1 MKLGTNL
8 LSLCKKRDLS
18 IAKLSRMSGMPTQT
32 LHGWTTGKAAAIGE
46 GFMNFLND
54 IEHFDFKNE
63 VMKKY
68 CKLEIERCKSWLTS
82 DSNGKIMIHF
92 LGPEALR
99 VAKNSQQLGASVF
112 DLIPTIESFVQGS
125 LVKHRNDAKILGYYQ
140 SLDEYIKRH

>member
-1 MKLGTNL
+1 
-8 LSLCKKRDLS
+8 
-18 IAKLSRMSGMPTQT
+18 
-32 LHGWTTGKAAAIGE
+32 
-46 GFMNFLND
+46 
-54 IEHFDFKNE
+54 
-63 VMKKY
+63 
-68 CKLEIERCKSWLTS
+68 
-82 DSNGKIMIHF
+82 MIHF